1 MASFKGHSLNSV
13 DPKGRI
19 AIPAKMRASMAPEAG
34 GRFTMVDGVDG
45 CLQLYP
51 EDVWAQKEE
60 EMSRLNEFRADVRKA
75 IRVLLFSA
83 EDLELDKQGR
93 VTISRDRLAKF
104 GIGDKALVVGA
115 FRHIEIWDEDRYADY
130 MGDILDESELIQDVM
145 GGGIA

>member
-1 MASFKGHSLNSV
+1 MPSFKGHSLNSV
-13 DPKGRI
+13 DAKGRI
-19 AIPAKMRASMAPEAG
+19 AIPAKMRAAMNPEAG
-34 GRFTMVDGVDG
+34 GRFTVVDGLDG

-51 EDVWAQKEE
+51 DDVWAQKEE

-93 VTISRDRLAKF
+93 VTLSRERLDKF

-115 FRHIEIWDEDRYADY
+115 FRHIEIWDEDRYNAY
-130 MGDILDESELIQDVM
+130 MGDILDEAELVQDVM
-145 GGGIA
+145 GGDA